1 MAVRFRIRTSQG
13 QEVSFASHQGF
24 EEFVR
29 SGDLAPDDLVYDAE
43 TGEWAPA
50 RTHPL
55 VLEIEYEHK
64 EPDLPTEGG
73 QPASD
78 GSEQAEDRTTET
90 PHEAT
95 EGPSDFGLSLTDP
108 DQAATDPDQAATDPG
123 QAATDPG
130 QAATDPSQ
138 ASADPGQASADPDP
152 ASASEEGS
160 VEDQEWPAVGADLGL
175 DLAPSLGSLSPKEAS
190 KQFVE
195 RMESERARDREL
207 GGGTPAE
214 GIRMEGST
222 SLADMVRSHGE
233 LAPEPSPARRR
244 AGAPVRT
251 TREEDQRSG
260 VGRRVVLAV
269 LAAGA
274 LGAAGYL
281 GVSYVTETG
290 LFPVASRSS
299 EPDPVDP
306 DPQPPPPPPVIAPT
320 MGAVRERATER
331 FLTATQSALTGL
343 EPIPDAWATG
353 GYLSLPSDH
362 PRVRSVWEGYRATA
376 RRLRAQSQARYRI
389 AYGRAL
395 ADAGV
400 REDPDRVT
408 RLEAGVEAFR
418 PRVADVEAHWGRV
431 EALAVAAIQSHDA
444 LVEAEGVILYD
455 PSGSTGRAGGIG
467 AGTSGR
473 DSDAQLLLD
482 QVIDLLETALVADG
496 MGPREGSD
504 VREWVWGGFLAAV
517 SR

>member
-1 MAVRFRIRTSQG
+1 
-13 QEVSFASHQGF
+13 
-24 EEFVR
+24 
-29 SGDLAPDDLVYDAE
+29 
-43 TGEWAPA
+43 
-50 RTHPL
+50 
-55 VLEIEYEHK
+55 
-64 EPDLPTEGG
+64 
-73 QPASD
+73 
-78 GSEQAEDRTTET
+78 
-90 PHEAT
+90 
-95 EGPSDFGLSLTDP
+95 
-108 DQAATDPDQAATDPG
+108 
-123 QAATDPG
+123 
-130 QAATDPSQ
+130 
-138 ASADPGQASADPDP
+138 
-152 ASASEEGS
+152 
-160 VEDQEWPAVGADLGL
+160 
-175 DLAPSLGSLSPKEAS
+175 
-190 KQFVE
+190 
-195 RMESERARDREL
+195 MESERARDREL
-207 GGGTPAE
+207 AGGTPAE

-233 LAPEPSPARRR
+233 LAPETSPARRW
-244 AGAPVRT
+244 AEAPART
-251 TREEDQRSG
+251 TREEDPRPG
-260 VGRRVVLAV
+260 AGRRVVLAV
-269 LAAGA
+269 LVAGA

-306 DPQPPPPPPVIAPT
+306 DPQPPPPPPVIAST
-320 MGAVRERATER
+320 VGAVRERATER

-343 EPIPDAWATG
+343 EPVPDAWATG

-376 RRLRAQSQARYRI
+376 RRLRAESHARYRI

-408 RLEAGVEAFR
+408 WLEAGVESFR
-418 PRVADVEAHWGRV
+418 PRAADVEAHWRRV

-444 LVEAEGVILYD
+444 LIEAEGVILYD
-455 PSGSTGRAGGIG
+455 PSGATGRAGGIG
-467 AGTSGR
+467 VGTSGR

-496 MGPREGSD
+496 MGPREGSN

>member
-55 VLEIEYEHK
+55 VLQIEYEREARH
-64 EPDLPTEGG
+64 PPPEGG
-73 QPASD
+73 PPATD
-78 GSEQAEDRTTET
+78 DSEQAEDPTTGT
-90 PHEAT
+90 THWAT
-95 EGPSDFGLSLTDP
+95 EGPSDFGLRLTDP
-108 DQAATDPDQAATDPG
+108 DQASTDPDHVSTDR
-123 QAATDPG
+123 
-130 QAATDPSQ
+130 
-138 ASADPGQASADPDP
+138 GQASADPDP
-152 ASASEEGS
+152 ATASDEGP
-160 VEDQEWPAVGADLGL
+160 VEDRQWPAVGADLNL

-207 GGGTPAE
+207 AGGTPAE

-244 AGAPVRT
+244 AEAPARA
-251 TREEDQRSG
+251 TREEDQRPG
-260 VGRRVVLAV
+260 VGRRVALAV

-274 LGAAGYL
+274 LGAAGIL
-281 GVSYVTETG
+281 GVGYVTETG

-299 EPDPVDP
+299 DPDPVDP
-306 DPQPPPPPPVIAPT
+306 DPQPPPPPPVIAST
-320 MGAVRERATER
+320 VGAVRERATER

-353 GYLSLPSDH
+353 DYLSLPSDH

-376 RRLRAQSQARYRI
+376 RRLRVESRARYRI

-395 ADAGV
+395 GDAGV

-418 PRVADVEAHWGRV
+418 PRAADVEAHWGRV

-455 PSGSTGRAGGIG
+455 PSGATGRVGGIG

-496 MGPREGSD
+496 MGPRDGSN

>member
-55 VLEIEYEHK
+55 VLEIEYVRE
-64 EPDLPTEGG
+64 EPDPPIEGG

-78 GSEQAEDRTTET
+78 ESEQAQGPATGELR
-90 PHEAT
+90 EAT
-95 EGPSDFGLSLTDP
+95 EGPSDFGLRLTEP
-108 DQAATDPDQAATDPG
+108 DHASTDHASPDHVSPDHVSTDGASKDPG
-123 QAATDPG
+123 AA
-130 QAATDPSQ
+130 SE
-138 ASADPGQASADPDP
+138 DPDP
-152 ASASEEGS
+152 ASTSEEAS
-160 VEDQEWPAVGADLGL
+160 VEDQEWPAVGEDLTL
-175 DLAPSLGSLSPKEAS
+175 DLAPSLGSLSPQEAS

-195 RMESERARDREL
+195 RMESERARDHEL
-207 GGGTPAE
+207 AGGTPAE

-222 SLADMVRSHGE
+222 SLADMVHADGE
-233 LAPEPSPARRR
+233 LAPEPPRARRR
-244 AGAPVRT
+244 AEAPAGT
-251 TREEDQRSG
+251 TQEEDRRPG
-260 VGRRVVLAV
+260 VARRIAWVV

-274 LGAAGYL
+274 LGAVGYL
-281 GVSYVTETG
+281 GVGYATATG

-299 EPDPVDP
+299 EADPVEP
-306 DPQPPPPPPVIAPT
+306 DPQPPSPPPVIAST
-320 MGAVRERATER
+320 VGAVRERATER
-331 FLTATQSALTGL
+331 FLTATQSALIGL

-353 GYLSLPSDH
+353 SYVSLPSEH
-362 PRVRSVWEGYRATA
+362 PRVRSVWEEYRATA
-376 RRLRAQSQARYRI
+376 RRLQAQSQARYRI

-395 ADAGV
+395 EDAGV
-400 REDPDRVT
+400 RDDPDRVT
-408 RLEAGVEAFR
+408 RLEVGLEAFR
-418 PRVADVEAHWGRV
+418 PRAADVDAHWGRV

-444 LVEAEGVILYD
+444 LLEAEGVIVYD
-455 PSGSTGRAGGIG
+455 PSGATGRAGGIG

-473 DSDAQLLLD
+473 DSDAQFLLD
-482 QVIDLLETALVADG
+482 QVIDLIETALAADG
-496 MGPREGSD
+496 MGPREGSN